1 MISFI
6 VAMDERGVIG
16 KNNNIP
22 WHLPDDLKRFKKI
35 TMGHKIVMGRKT
47 FESIGKPL
55 PGRENIVL
63 SANPT
68 FQCRQCIVFRTEE
81 SLLEYCLH
89 KEEEIFVIGGA
100 KLFQLFA
107 PYVEKLYITRIYH
120 TFDGDVFF
128 PEFDWSPFTV
138 LSKEKGM
145 EDERHPYHYEYIV
158 YVKDNRRN

>member
-22 WHLPDDLKRFKKI
+22 WHLPDDLKRFKRI

-63 SANPT
+63 STNPT
-68 FQCRQCIVFRTEE
+68 FHCPSCKVFRD
-81 SLLEYCLH
+81 SKKLLDYCLH
-89 KEEEIFVIGGA
+89 QEEEIFVIGGS
-100 KLFQLFA
+100 KIFQLFL
-107 PYVEKLYITRIYH
+107 PFVEKLYITRIYH

-128 PEFDWSPFTV
+128 PDCNWSKFTI
-138 LSKEKGM
+138 LSREKGM
-145 EDERHPYHYEYIV
+145 KDEKNPYDYEYIV
-158 YVKDNRRN
+158 YQKNNSD